1 MDELACYCSQR
12 EDNAKYIDSLQSG
25 LCALSQLVII
35 YMSCHVLS
43 LYVSFTLP
51 SSLPSIHPCTS
62 LHFFLSM
69 THSMHFLSVQLLFI
83 VSTLLSAIS
92 SCKVSYTTSH
102 HIRVNPALRL
112 SEICDSMR
120 HSLSSS
126 YYCRTFSSPL
136 LISPLLLLFLNFLF
150 NYARPDYYLAKLAN
164 SFEGPEV
171 CFVVPALLLV

>member
-1 MDELACYCSQR
+1 MR
-12 EDNAKYIDSLQSG
+12 SLSARDH
-25 LCALSQLVII
+25 LHV
-35 YMSCHVLS
+35 MSCPVLS

-51 SSLPSIHPCTS
+51 PSLPSIHPCTS

-92 SCKVSYTTSH
+92 SCRFSYTTSH
-102 HIRVNPALRL
+102 HLRVNPALRL

-126 YYCRTFSSPL
+126 YYCLTFSSPL
-136 LISPLLLLFLNFLF
+136 LISPLLLLFLNSLF
-150 NYARPDYYLAKLAN
+150 NTRPDYYLAKLAN
-164 SFEGPEV
+164 SFEGPED